1 MDPTDTHTHIHTDTH
16 THTHTY
22 IHICTETHLICGI
35 LVGFIALHT
44 KKFVYPKRYAYAPSL
59 ELDSR
64 NVSLSELAKLTRG
77 RGPLDN

>member
-35 LVGFIALHT
+35 LVGFIALHPQI
-44 KKFVYPKRYAYAPSL
+44 KNSAVIFAAMKVL
-59 ELDSR
+59 EQI
-64 NVSLSELAKLTRG
+64 
-77 RGPLDN
+77 